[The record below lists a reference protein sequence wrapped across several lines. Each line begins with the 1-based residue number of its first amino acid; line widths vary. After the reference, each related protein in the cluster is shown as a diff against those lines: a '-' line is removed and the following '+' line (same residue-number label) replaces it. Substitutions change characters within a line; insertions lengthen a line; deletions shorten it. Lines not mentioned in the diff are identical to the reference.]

1 VRMRVISVSILLVV
15 VVTGITAFGP
25 VLRSSIATE
34 GGQDDTKQPVLRSSL
49 ATEGGSPSPSREI
62 QKEPQVN
69 LPGVRVRAPRRQ
81 AETPEPL
88 RPVSREAEIEQELT
102 ALQAR
107 IATLKSEHT
116 KLVEE
121 LEAIHQLAV
130 EEKATQTADRLK
142 DLMTERRREFD
153 ERLQSL
159 ERRHKRLQRIQ
170 GRTEVMARIKRPARK
185 APEFTLTSFDGKSVS
200 LSDYK
205 DKIVVLEWFN
215 FECPYSKY
223 HYETKNTMIELANK
237 YKDKNVVWLAINS
250 TSHTTPEANKFFARR
265 YKLPY
270 PILDDTSGDMGRA
283 YGARTTPH
291 MYLINTNGMI
301 VYQGAIDSAPLGKSQ
316 NGYINYVD
324 KALAELIEG
333 KEVSMAYVK
342 PYGCSVKY
350 GPEK

>member
-15 VVTGITAFGP
+15 MVTGIIAFGP

-34 GGQDDTKQPVLRSSL
+34 GGQDDMKQPVLRSSS
-49 ATEGGSPSPSREI
+49 ATEGGSPSPAREI
-62 QKEPQVN
+62 QKEPRVS
-69 LPGVRVRAPRRQ
+69 LPGMRVREPRMS
-81 AETPEPL
+81 AERPEPL
-88 RPVSREAEIEQELT
+88 RPISRAEEIDQELT
-102 ALQAR
+102 ALQAQ
-107 IATLKSEHT
+107 IASLKSEHT
-116 KLVEE
+116 KLIEE
-121 LEAIHQLAV
+121 LEAIHQIAV
-130 EEKATQTADRLK
+130 EEQATQTTVRLK
-142 DLMTERRREFD
+142 DLITVRRREFD
-153 ERLQSL
+153 ERLQNL
-159 ERRHKRLQRIQ
+159 ERRHKRLQQIQ

-205 DKIVVLEWFN
+205 NKIVVLEWFSL
-215 FECPYSKY
+215 ECPFSKY
-223 HYETKNTMIELANK
+223 HYETKNTMIELAKK

-250 TSHTTPEANKFFARR
+250 TSHTTAEANKFFVRR
-265 YKLPY
+265 YELPY
-270 PILDDTSGDMGRA
+270 PILDDTSGNIGRA

-291 MYLINTNGMI
+291 MYVIDNNGMI
-301 VYQGAIDSAPLGKSQ
+301 VYQGAIDNAPLGKSQ